1 MAVVLD
7 TLAVSLRT
15 SLDAVSGLAP
25 LPENVSIDDVPA
37 NQTNAYFSV
46 EVGEH
51 DELGAMH
58 GGGTYVERTGEL
70 TVKLAFGIS
79 DDEEAFHDT
88 KAQVLQGVAGV
99 MDKVS
104 NWTSGIVLVS
114 RNGSTSAKDGTF
126 YRTDLNYRV
135 RYRVAQD
142 LT

>member
-1 MAVVLD
+1 MAALD

-15 SLDAVSGLAP
+15 SLAAISGLTA
-25 LPENVSIDDVPA
+25 LPEGMSIEDVSDSDKTFFA
-37 NQTNAYFSV
+37 V
-46 EVGEH
+46 ECGEL
-51 DELGAMH
+51 DELGAEH
-58 GGGTYVERTGEL
+58 GGGTYIGRIGEI
-70 TVKLAFGIS
+70 TVKVAWLID

-88 KAQVLQGVAGV
+88 KAQHLQSIHGV

-104 NWTSGIVLVS
+104 NWTSGIVLVT